1 MSDPKY
7 LTDESSGASEL
18 MRELLQSAR
27 EVGLSESEK
36 RAVWAGIA
44 LQIPP
49 PSLAPA
55 AELGAT
61 QGGAA
66 SAVKTGLAASPW
78 LKGLLV
84 VLGIGGASAGF
95 FGWKRGATESGAEK
109 ARAVTSASTVA
120 PSANIAT
127 AEPAASS
134 DVSPP
139 VDDANAVPSAALPS
153 NASAANA
160 SSPDTKSALRDESL
174 AVLEI
179 RRTLRAGD
187 ANGALRLL
195 EQARQRFP
203 RGALGQEREALS
215 IEALAKSGARDAA
228 ARKADAFLRAHPK
241 SPYAADVQ
249 SYTGK

>member
-7 LTDESSGASEL
+7 LVDEGSEASDS

-36 RAVWAGIA
+36 RAIWAGIA

-49 PSLAPA
+49 SALAPA
-55 AELGAT
+55 AK
-61 QGGAA
+61 A
-66 SAVKTGLAASPW
+66 SAAPGALKSAAALSPW

-84 VLGIGGASAGF
+84 VLGIGGISAGF
-95 FGWKRGATESGAEK
+95 FGWKRGSTEHAAGASLSGVA
-109 ARAVTSASTVA
+109 SASAPIANAETA
-120 PSANIAT
+120 PSAT
-127 AEPAASS
+127 ASS
-134 DVSPP
+134 DVAAP
-139 VDDANAVPSAALPS
+139 VETSSAATPS
-153 NASAANA
+153 ASAASA
-160 SSPDTKSALRDESL
+160 AIESKSALRDESL

-187 ANGALRLL
+187 ASGALRLL
-195 EQARQRFP
+195 EQARQHFP
-203 RGALGQEREALS
+203 HGALGQEREALS

-249 SYTGK
+249 SYTSK